1 MTGSVTIVT
10 GPAGAGKSTV
20 ARAVASSLDLAV
32 HLHTDDFWTFIV
44 AGGVLPYLPESDR
57 QNHTVL
63 EAIVAAA
70 FAYAEGGYDV
80 IADGVVGPWMLGHY
94 TRAADAHSGIPLR
107 YIVLRPS
114 LEVTV
119 RRAQQRSSPDALT
132 DAVVVED
139 LWRKF
144 ADIGELESHAV
155 DTSALD
161 PHETAEVVRAAL
173 GSERYRLV

>member
-32 HLHTDDFWTFIV
+32 HLHTDDFWGFIV
-44 AGGVLPYLPESDR
+44 AGGVLPYLPASER
-57 QNHTVL
+57 QNHTVV

-70 FAYAEGGYDV
+70 FAYAGGGYDV
-80 IADGVVGPWMLGHY
+80 IADGVVGPWMLSHY
-94 TRAADAHSGIPLR
+94 TRAATARAGIPLR
-107 YIVLRPS
+107 YIVLRPN
-114 LEVTV
+114 LEVTL
-119 RRAQQRSSPDALT
+119 RRAQGRKTPDALT
-132 DAVVVED
+132 DAAVIED

-144 ADIGELESHAV
+144 ADIGELEPHAV

-161 PHETAEVVRAAL
+161 VRETTQIVRAAL
-173 GSERYRLV
+173 GSERYRLA